1 MPFKPPVP
9 LVTSTGKVE
18 LTRDEIQQLNLWMD
32 QWKVRREFKNSS
44 PRDDAVGDVLGRLLG
59 HALGTMYP
67 RTEQPMPP
75 ALTGELAG
83 LSTAEL
89 LLKRDELKAW
99 IILNP
104 HAPPEHLTEANRR
117 LVETVEQFWKSLP

>member
-18 LTRDEIQQLNLWMD
+18 LTRDEIRLLN
-32 QWKVRREFKNSS
+32 QWCDRHPIKPWEFDYDNAVSDVIRRI
-44 PRDDAVGDVLGRLLG
+44 LG
-59 HALGTMYP
+59 HALGTMHP
-67 RTEQPMPP
+67 RTEQPVPP
-75 ALTGELAG
+75 ALTGELEG
-83 LSTAEL
+83 LSTVEL
-89 LLKRDELKAW
+89 LKKRDELKAW

-117 LVETVEQFWKSLP
+117 LVEIVDNFWKSLP